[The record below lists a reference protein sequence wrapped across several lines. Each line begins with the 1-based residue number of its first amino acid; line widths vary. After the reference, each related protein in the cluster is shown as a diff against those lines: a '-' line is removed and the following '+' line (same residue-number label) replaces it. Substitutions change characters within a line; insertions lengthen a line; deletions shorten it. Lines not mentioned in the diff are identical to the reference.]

1 MSSVTPPSY
10 RQVPQLD
17 PGDPGFLTPD
27 ATVAIPSSTSNDHA
41 VARKAA
47 FRIYWLTAVLC
58 CGGAL
63 FGYDSGVIGVF
74 PSSYGQINETDHMNH

>member
-1 MSSVTPPSY
+1 MSGSTPSSY

-17 PGDPGFLTPD
+17 PGDPGGLTPD
-27 ATVAIPSSTSNDHA
+27 TTVAILSNTSSDHA

-74 PSSYGQINETDHMNH
+74 SSSYGQIKRN